1 MTTGH
6 KITENLSSPD
16 TTSSSG
22 RELCTLDGMIDA
34 ALIAKIAAMPVVK

>member
-6 KITENLSSPD
+6 ETTENLSSPD
-16 TTSSSG
+16 AISSAA